1 MHALSSDPRVLERVA
16 GRVIMI
22 PSGLMGQLDPKHEY
36 RVVWMKRP
44 VAEILHGQFP
54 QEAGGVMIP
63 AEERDALMN
72 RLERHVQLLQRVLRE
87 RPQVELLEVDH
98 EQMRQDPDRIM
109 ERLAAFFGDE
119 LTGSSEAMREV
130 LDRLAGAAAET
141 ISGNPQSGT

>member
-1 MHALSSDPRVLERVA
+1 
-16 GRVIMI
+16 
-22 PSGLMGQLDPKHEY
+22 
-36 RVVWMKRP
+36 
-44 VAEILHGQFP
+44 
-54 QEAGGVMIP
+54 MIP